1 MLNFLYL
8 VNKNELF
15 TKAKPSKN
23 IKAGRRITTTL
34 ISTNINQKSS
44 NPSKEAVAKTDD
56 KKKIVENVTNV
67 SKTDNPITTK
77 EIQDNENVLNDELDN
92 LDGKGET
99 HFNNNSIEGVEFN

>member
-1 MLNFLYL
+1 M
-8 VNKNELF
+8 NKNELF
-15 TKAKPSKN
+15 TKAKPSEN

-44 NPSKEAVAKTDD
+44 NLSKEILAKTDG
-56 KKKIVENVTNV
+56 KKNIVENVTNV
-67 SKTDNPITTK
+67 SKTDNPKTIK
-77 EIQDNENVLNDELDN
+77 ESKENEIVLNDELDN